1 MCLTAYLFVFIRGEV
16 YLLKELSIKNFA
28 IIEELTVA
36 FQEGLTVLTGETG
49 AGKSIIIDAV
59 QLLAGG
65 RGSQEFIRHGAK
77 KAELEGLF
85 TLSDD
90 SHPAY
95 EKCRDAGIDIE
106 EGMVILR
113 RDLNDSG
120 KSVCRVN
127 GKLVPLSLLREIG
140 STLIDIHGQHE
151 SQELMDDK
159 KHIVLLDQFAGVEIE
174 PVKTRYL
181 KQYEDYKSLKRELAA
196 ISVNEQQVAQKID
209 LFQFQIKEI
218 DACQFRPNEEDELTE
233 ERRRLL
239 NFNKIFECSN
249 TAHEAILGES
259 KGLDWI
265 GRAMAELE
273 DVATVDDQFKEY
285 SETVSNAFY
294 NLQEAAFSI
303 KNILDDLE
311 FDPERL
317 NEVENRLALIQSMKR
332 KYGNTLQEIL
342 EYRLKIGEE
351 LESLINRD
359 ENIQKNE
366 QQLIEF
372 QMKLQE
378 TARGLTLMRKK
389 IGKKLSDAIMQQLR
403 ELYMEKAEFS
413 VHFESLPE
421 EQFDT
426 NGIDKVV
433 FYIATNVGEPPKPL
447 TKIASG
453 GELSRIMLALKTIFS
468 TTNGITSIIFD
479 EVDTGVSGRVAQAIA
494 EKIAAISMHSQVLC
508 ISHLPQVAAM
518 ADHHYH
524 IQKQEDSH
532 RTYTSLTEI
541 FGDERIDEIS
551 RIMSGAE
558 VTELTFQHAK
568 ELIEIADERKKGM
581 LL

>member
-1 MCLTAYLFVFIRGEV
+1 M
-16 YLLKELSIKNFA
+16 LKELSIKNFA
-28 IIEELTVA
+28 IIEELTVE
-36 FQEGLTVLTGETG
+36 FLNGLTVLTGETG

-85 TLSDD
+85 TLSYEN
-90 SHPAY
+90 HPAY
-95 EKCRDAGIDIE
+95 EKCEDAGIEIE
-106 EGMVILR
+106 EGTLILR
-113 RDLNDSG
+113 RDIYDSG
-120 KSVCRVN
+120 KSICRVN
-127 GKLVPLSLLREIG
+127 GKLVPLSVLRDIS

-159 KHIVLLDQFAGVEIE
+159 QHIHLLDQFAGEEIIPIKE
-174 PVKTRYL
+174 QYE
-181 KQYEDYKSLKRELAA
+181 KQYEAYKTLKKELAA

-209 LFQFQIKEI
+209 LYQFQIKEI
-218 DACQFRPNEEDELTE
+218 DACKFQPNEEENLTE
-233 ERRRLL
+233 ERRRLM

-265 GRAMAELE
+265 GQAMTQLE
-273 DVATVDDQFKEY
+273 DVVLVDESFKEY
-285 SETVSNAFY
+285 SDAVSNAFY
-294 NLQEAAFSI
+294 NLQEAAFGI

-317 NEVENRLALIQSMKR
+317 NEVEHRLALIQSMKR
-332 KYGNTLQEIL
+332 KYGSTLKEIL
-342 EYRLKIGEE
+342 VYRAKIGEE
-351 LESLINRD
+351 LESLLNRD

-366 QQLIEF
+366 QQLIELRSELLKTAS
-372 QMKLQE
+372 KL
-378 TARGLTLMRKK
+378 TAIRKK
-389 IGKKLSDAIMQQLR
+389 VGERLSNAIMQQLC
-403 ELYMEKAEFS
+403 ELYMEKAKFS
-413 VHFESLPE
+413 VHFELLSE
-421 EQFDT
+421 EQFDH
-426 NGIDKVV
+426 NGIDKIV

-453 GELSRIMLALKTIFS
+453 GELSRVMLALKTIFS

-494 EKIAAISMHSQVLC
+494 EKIAAISNHSQVLC

-524 IQKQEDSH
+524 IQKQEDTN
-532 RTYTSLTEI
+532 RTFTSLTEI

-551 RIMSGAE
+551 RIMSGTE
-558 VTELTFQHAK
+558 VTELTFKHAK
-568 ELIEIADERKKGM
+568 ELIEIAEDRKKA
-581 LL
+581 LQV